1 MLILQ
6 KETAAAPELNEKLAT
21 YDRYENHPSTRLH
34 GNEYAGQS
42 QAQASGGSKD
52 FSTRLDANLQ
62 EMYSNISRLK
72 GLATDLSYEI
82 ESQNDL
88 IDNITNKTELAD
100 ITIGKQ
106 NKEMQRIL
114 KK

>member
-1 MLILQ
+1 M
-6 KETAAAPELNEKLAT
+6 NEKLSA
-21 YDRYENHPSTRLH
+21 YDRYDNHPSTRLRDNDY
-34 GNEYAGQS
+34 GTS
-42 QAQASGGSKD
+42 QAQTSGGSKD

-82 ESQNDL
+82 DSQNDL
-88 IDNITNKTELAD
+88 IDNITTKTETADLA
-100 ITIGKQ
+100 ITKQ
-106 NKEMQRIL
+106 NKDMMRIL